1 MAIMVPVEVKAS
13 PRKSLADAASELL
26 CVCWPMRWLNQQR
39 ISIDTAEMAAMTAAW
54 PLSGA
59 AACPDSKAKVAP
71 RPSHMVIRPIR
82 KTYPSRLEK
91 RQDSQIASDL
101 QDEMYQKGRWQ
112 TIARQSKQRR

>member
-39 ISIDTAEMAAMTAAW
+39 INIDTAEMAAIIAAW

-71 RPSHMVIRPIR
+71 SPSQMVIRPIR
-82 KTYPSRLEK
+82 TYPSRQEK

-101 QDEMYQKGRWQ
+101 QDEMYQKGGWQ
-112 TIARQSKQRR
+112 TIVRQSKQRR

>member
-39 ISIDTAEMAAMTAAW
+39 INIDTAEMAAIIAAW

-59 AACPDSKAKVAP
+59 AACPESKIGV
-71 RPSHMVIRPIR
+71 
-82 KTYPSRLEK
+82 
-91 RQDSQIASDL
+91 
-101 QDEMYQKGRWQ
+101 
-112 TIARQSKQRR
+112 